1 MFGAQQ
7 MKQMQKMQKQLQENL
22 QKMQDDLAAKE
33 VEGSA
38 GGGMV
43 VVRVNGQQEMLG
55 IKINPE
61 VVNPQEVEM
70 LEDLITVAVKD
81 AVEKS
86 KALAATG
93 MGQIA
98 SGMGLP
104 PGMF

>member
-7 MKQMQKMQKQLQENL
+7 MKQMQKLQKQLQENM
-22 QKMQDDLAAKE
+22 QKMQDDLASQE

-70 LEDLITVAVKD
+70 LEDLITVAVKE
-81 AVEKS
+81 AMEKS
-86 KALAATG
+86 KAIAAQG
-93 MGQIA
+93 MGKIA